1 MVEKK
6 WQDFEIKMEKLK
18 EGQKAP
24 EFALDDTN
32 GNKVKLSD
40 FKGKKVVLY
49 FYPKDDTPGCTI
61 QACQF
66 RDNSDKLKKLNA
78 VVLGVSPDNE
88 VSHKKFT
95 DKFNLNFTLLCDTDK
110 IVSKLYG
117 VFGKKKFMGK
127 EFYGITRSTF
137 IIDENGNIEKIFYKV
152 NPKKSIEEVHE
163 ALKK

>member
-1 MVEKK
+1 MKLKVGDKAP
-6 WQDFEIKMEKLK
+6 DFELK
-18 EGQKAP
+18 
-24 EFALDDTN
+24 DTN

-66 RDNSDKLKKLNA
+66 RDNSDKLKRLNA
-78 VVLGVSPDNE
+78 IVLGVSPDNE
-88 VSHKKFT
+88 VSHKKFA

-117 VFGKKKFMGK
+117 VFEKKNFMGK
-127 EFYGITRSTF
+127 ESYGITRSTF
-137 IIDENGNIEKIFYKV
+137 IIESENIEKIFYKV
-152 NPKKSIEEVHE
+152 NPKKSIEDVHE